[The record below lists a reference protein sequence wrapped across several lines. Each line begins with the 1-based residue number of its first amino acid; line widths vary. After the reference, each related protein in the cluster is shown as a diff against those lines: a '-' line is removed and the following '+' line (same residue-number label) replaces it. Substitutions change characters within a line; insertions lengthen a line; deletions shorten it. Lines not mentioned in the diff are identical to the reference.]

1 MSKILI
7 VEDDGALAE
16 ELAYFLSGNGYE
28 TDLVKDF
35 SNTLEYMEQSEA
47 DLILLDINLPY
58 VDGQS
63 LLRMYRRDSKTP
75 VIIVTSKDTEMDELI
90 CMSIGADDFVTK
102 PYNPTI
108 LLLHIEAVLRRYSG
122 SNDSDK
128 VKFGK
133 LTLNLAKST
142 VSSDD
147 KETEFTKNEFGILLF
162 LVKNKGRIVSRD
174 EIMNHLWDSCEF
186 VDDNTL
192 TVNIARVRHKLSE
205 LGQENLITTKRG
217 QGYYIEAK

>member
-63 LLRMYRRDSKTP
+63 LLRMYRRDIKTP
-75 VIIVTSKDTEMDELI
+75 VIIVTSKDSEMDELI
-90 CMSIGADDFVTK
+90 CMSIGADDFITK

-108 LLLHIEAVLRRYSG
+108 LLLHIE
-122 SNDSDK
+122 
-128 VKFGK
+128 
-133 LTLNLAKST
+133 
-142 VSSDD
+142 
-147 KETEFTKNEFGILLF
+147 
-162 LVKNKGRIVSRD
+162 
-174 EIMNHLWDSCEF
+174 
-186 VDDNTL
+186 
-192 TVNIARVRHKLSE
+192 
-205 LGQENLITTKRG
+205 
-217 QGYYIEAK
+217 

>member
-1 MSKILI
+1 MAKILI
-7 VEDDGALAE
+7 VEDDDVLAD
-16 ELAYFLSGNGYE
+16 ELAYFLRGNGYE

-47 DLILLDINLPY
+47 DLILLDNNLPY

-63 LLRMYRRDSKTP
+63 LLRMYRRDIKTP
-75 VIIVTSKDTEMDELI
+75 VIIVTSKDSEMDELI
-90 CMSIGADDFVTK
+90 CMSIGADDFITK

-192 TVNIARVRHKLSE
+192 TVNITRVRHKLSE
-205 LGQENLITTKRG
+205 LGHENMITTKRG